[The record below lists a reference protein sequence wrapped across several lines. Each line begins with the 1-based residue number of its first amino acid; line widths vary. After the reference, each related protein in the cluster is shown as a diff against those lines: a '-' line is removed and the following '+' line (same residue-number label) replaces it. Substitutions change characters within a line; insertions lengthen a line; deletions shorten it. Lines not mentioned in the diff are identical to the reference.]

1 MVLNK
6 LEKIEM
12 ERLARGREQKW
23 IVWDLIRYGESD
35 PLNAYIKKQGY
46 YTQYINSF
54 MNLLERLREAGF
66 LVTLIPGKKGGYWT
80 AKIKLQ
86 D

>member
-1 MVLNK
+1 
-6 LEKIEM
+6 
-12 ERLARGREQKW
+12 
-23 IVWDLIRYGESD
+23 
-35 PLNAYIKKQGY
+35 
-46 YTQYINSF
+46 

-66 LVTLIPGKKGGYWT
+66 PVTLIPGKKGGYWT